1 MERRQ
6 DASVARLP
14 DVVLERRDDV
24 SRGCNKDV
32 PSVRLRRLKE
42 LSNET
47 LNKISVVP
55 YQDISVVRIH

>member
-6 DASVARLP
+6 DASVACLP